1 MISWHDVHGHA
12 PMKSLSTYI
21 RPTCAA
27 RALCRSCR
35 CCSGLLEDSTTC
47 CWCAATPATFH
58 AYMTHNSSCRAVLGV
73 LLISNSSLITS
84 ACCGTLTQIRN
95 VIEVCQPPCSPC
107 SRHPRVVRSSMR
119 RPRCR
124 RVGGRL
130 VLVLVSICRCA
141 GALLQ
146 HMCHSHTTDRPV
158 RARVIGYSV
167 FLRAWTSRSTRC
179 SWVLLTGR

>member
-1 MISWHDVHGHA
+1 M
-12 PMKSLSTYI
+12 
-21 RPTCAA
+21 
-27 RALCRSCR
+27 
-35 CCSGLLEDSTTC
+35 
-47 CWCAATPATFH
+47 
-58 AYMTHNSSCRAVLGV
+58 
-73 LLISNSSLITS
+73 
-84 ACCGTLTQIRN
+84 
-95 VIEVCQPPCSPC
+95 CQPPCSPC

-167 FLRAWTSRSTRC
+167 FLRAWMSRSTRC
-179 SWVLLTGR
+179 SWVLLTGRSISVDNGRCWVFKVRTCCAARALASLVLAAAATAAGRLGCGNRPRPGGPVPSLCMDAPHNTITGPCELMLISCCRVEQTNTVRS